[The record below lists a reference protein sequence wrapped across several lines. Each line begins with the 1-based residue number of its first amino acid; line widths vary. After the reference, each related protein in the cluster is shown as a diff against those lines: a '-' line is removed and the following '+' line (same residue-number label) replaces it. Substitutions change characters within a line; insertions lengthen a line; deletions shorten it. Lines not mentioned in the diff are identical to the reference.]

1 MMEFPQCPL
10 YFRALV
16 LGHKVERAE
25 LSPEVN
31 ADVELNSSVGTL
43 SPKYTNQNFS
53 FLSFLFFS
61 SAIIHL
67 QRRSFVEIS

>member
-10 YFRALV
+10 HFRALA
-16 LGHKVERAE
+16 LGNKVERAQ

-31 ADVELNSSVGTL
+31 AEVELNSSVGTL

-53 FLSFLFFS
+53 LLSFLFFFSYHS
-61 SAIIHL
+61 SLKTIIC
-67 QRRSFVEIS
+67 RN

>member
-16 LGHKVERAE
+16 LGHKVERAK

-53 FLSFLFFS
+53 FLSFLFFFFSYHS
-61 SAIIHL
+61 SSKTIIC
-67 QRRSFVEIS
+67 RN